1 MSNLQDASVKDNS
14 LHFGASYVQYDY
26 LTGNDILP
34 SIPVTLQSEGWAS
47 GISIPKQGNKVY
59 AMGWEIIIEGYQN
72 ESISVYTM
80 TGKHLFDKQ
89 AQSFTVPTAGIYIVK
104 VNDRATLVSVP

>member
-1 MSNLQDASVKDNS
+1 MLFRS
-14 LHFGASYVQYDY
+14 
-26 LTGNDILP
+26 
-34 SIPVTLQSEGWAS
+34 AS
-47 GISIPKQGNKVY
+47 GISMPKQGNKVY
-59 AMGWEIIIEGYQN
+59 AIGREIIIEGYQN